1 MMVSAS
7 ILLVNSE
14 AEPDAQRTKLT
25 FTDMRGIMLKK
36 LSLLLNKGPSS
47 LILSLRSIGKQ
58 MKL

>member
-7 ILLVNSE
+7 ILLVNAE

-36 LSLLLNKGPSS
+36 PSRLPDKGPSS
-47 LILSLRSIGKQ
+47 LILSPRSIGKQ